1 MPVTSRAGLKHPDI
15 ATGIAQQYLRLGKG
29 MGSRM
34 KFVAEHADDL
44 MQVLAPRTL
53 VLELLAAACYLRDPE
68 RFVEA
73 RSALL
78 EVAPAIARHLRP
90 APSVILNELALAIIS
105 SSSSTSYE
113 LAKSVRASAHPDPLF
128 TIANW
133 QCMIL
138 AALVDLDLEDAVSLS
153 QEVIEACEQK
163 ILTKAET
170 EQALPWARASLLLA
184 RGNNDEAF
192 SALRNV
198 TTAHT
203 SWLNRELDK
212 IAKGASSGLS
222 ALPFCDLATAA
233 LARLIVDFGFDAG
246 ATADEDFPFAD
257 FKWMHDA

>member
-1 MPVTSRAGLKHPDI
+1 MPVAGLKHADI

-29 MGSRM
+29 MGGRM
-34 KFVAEHADDL
+34 KFVAEHTDDL
-44 MQVLAPRTL
+44 VQVLAPRTL
-53 VLELLAAACYLRDPE
+53 VLELLAAAYYLRDPE

-73 RSALL
+73 RNALL
-78 EVAPAIARHLRP
+78 EVAPVIAKRLRP
-90 APSVILNELALAIIS
+90 VPSVILNELGLAIVS
-105 SSSSTSYE
+105 SSSSISYE
-113 LAKSVRASAHPDPLF
+113 LAKSVRASAHPDLLF

-153 QEVIEACEQK
+153 LQVIEACEQK

-170 EQALPWARASLLLA
+170 EQALPWAQASLLLA
-184 RGNNDEAF
+184 RGNKDEAF
-192 SALRNV
+192 SALRHV
-198 TTAHT
+198 TSAHT
-203 SWLNRELDK
+203 TLLNRELDK

-233 LARLIVDFGFDAG
+233 LARLIVDFGFDT
-246 ATADEDFPFAD
+246 ATATDNDFPFAD